1 MKLPL
6 STWIRKSDIILRYE
20 NLSNDIIKMEEVLGT
35 EIKSLKKN
43 VGIRELFGYDYPKRN
58 DIIRPDIK
66 EYIQETYKEDFERF
80 GYES

>member
-1 MKLPL
+1 
-6 STWIRKSDIILRYE
+6 
-20 NLSNDIIKMEEVLGT
+20 VLGT
-35 EIKSLKKN
+35 KIKLLKKN
-43 VGIRELFGYDYPKRN
+43 IGIHELLGYNYPTRN